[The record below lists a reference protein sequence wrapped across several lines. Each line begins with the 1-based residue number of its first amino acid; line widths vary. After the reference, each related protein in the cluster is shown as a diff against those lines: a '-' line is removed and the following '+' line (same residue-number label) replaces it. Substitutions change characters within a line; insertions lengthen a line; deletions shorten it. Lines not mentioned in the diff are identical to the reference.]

1 MNYLQFAKVVKKVI
15 ALPATALL
23 LFFDT
28 GKRLL
33 IAAEQAEY
41 GSQ

>member
-1 MNYLQFAKVVKKVI
+1 MHYLQSAKVVKKVI
-15 ALPATALL
+15 ALSLAALL